1 MQHEKQI
8 RRAMDNIRDTGSCT
22 KLSDKAEY
30 YIEIAKAFA
39 ALSYQGVYIVDL
51 DTNKFVFSSDYQLL
65 RCGLSEE
72 EMLGKGL
79 EYFSFL
85 IPNDE
90 REMLKDIKTVITSSY
105 AEIPS
110 EYKKQLIIF
119 LNFHIDVDKRSVMI
133 CHKLQLIDFD
143 EEGKPR
149 YLIGLV
155 SPSVHRD
162 EPVIMAGI
170 AGTDYAFQYLSES
183 MSWEPLTMVNLSNDE
198 RTMLRLSMQGY
209 SLEEISTLMYK
220 SVETI
225 KFYRRQVF
233 SKLNVGNISEAI
245 SYATHYCML

>member
-1 MQHEKQI
+1 
-8 RRAMDNIRDTGSCT
+8 MDNIRDTGSCT
-22 KLSDKAEY
+22 NASNTKDY
-30 YIEIAKAFA
+30 YIEMAKAFA

-72 EMLGKGL
+72 EMHEKGL
-79 EYFSFL
+79 EHFSCL

-90 REMLKDIKTVITSSY
+90 TEILKNIKTIITSSY
-105 AEIPS
+105 AEIPL

-119 LNFHIDVDKRSVMI
+119 LNFHINIEKRFVMI
-133 CHKLQLIDFD
+133 CHKLHLIDFD
-143 EEGKPR
+143 EKGESR

-170 AGTDYAFQYLSES
+170 AGTDYAFRYLSES
-183 MSWEPLTMVNLSNDE
+183 KSWEPLTLVHLSNDE
-198 RTMLRLSMQGY
+198 ITMLRLTMQGY
-209 SLEEISTLMYK
+209 SLEEIGSLMFK

-233 SKLNVGNISEAI
+233 SKLNVNNISEAI
-245 SYATHYCML
+245 AYATHYCML

>member
-1 MQHEKQI
+1 
-8 RRAMDNIRDTGSCT
+8 MDNTRDTGSCT
-22 KLSDKAEY
+22 NGSNTKDY
-30 YIEIAKAFA
+30 YIEMAKAFA
-39 ALSYQGVYIVDL
+39 TLSYQGVYIVDL
-51 DTNKFVFSSDYQLL
+51 DTNKFVFSSDYQFL

-90 REMLKDIKTVITSSY
+90 REMLRDIKTVITSSY

-119 LNFHIDVDKRSVMI
+119 LNFHINIEKRPVMI

-143 EEGKPR
+143 EEGEPR

-170 AGTDYAFQYLSES
+170 AGTDYAFQYSS
-183 MSWEPLTMVNLSNDE
+183 VNMSWKPLTLVNLSNDE
-198 RTMLRLSMQGY
+198 RTMLRLTMQGY
-209 SLEEISTLMYK
+209 SLEEISTLMFK

-245 SYATHYCML
+245 AYATHYCLI